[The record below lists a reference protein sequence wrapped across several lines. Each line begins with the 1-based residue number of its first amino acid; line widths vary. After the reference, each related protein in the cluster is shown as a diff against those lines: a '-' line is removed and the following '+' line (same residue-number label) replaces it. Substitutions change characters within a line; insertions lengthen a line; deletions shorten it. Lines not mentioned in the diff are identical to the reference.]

1 MFAMFKRKT
10 PPRTAAL
17 PPGERLYAIGDVHG
31 RLDLLVA
38 LLEQIRL
45 DSAGRGGGA
54 ATRLVFLG
62 DLIDRGPHSA
72 QVVRRVMS
80 ARDWAVT
87 TTLMGNHELAMIEAL
102 DGDRDML
109 RMWLTQGGVAAL
121 ASWGVDDRVLDAG
134 SEPEIVAAASA
145 AIPAAERAWIAN
157 RPLSFARGDYLFVH
171 AGIRPGVPLDRQSR
185 RDLLWIRDSFLLS
198 TRDHGVVV
206 VHGHTVCESVEDRGN
221 RIGIDTGAYA
231 TGRLTALGLEGEARW
246 TLST

>member
-10 PPRTAAL
+10 TQRTAAV
-17 PPGERLYAIGDVHG
+17 PVGERLYAIGDVHG
-31 RLDLLVA
+31 RLDLLDV

-45 DSAGRGGGA
+45 DSARRKGDA
-54 ATRLVFLG
+54 ATRLVLLG

-72 QVVRRVMS
+72 QVVRRVM
-80 ARDWAVT
+80 AGCDWAAT

-109 RMWLTQGGVAAL
+109 RLWLAQGGVEAL
-121 ASWGVDDRVLDAG
+121 ASWGVDNKVLEAG
-134 SEPEIVAAASA
+134 SEAETIAVASA
-145 AIPAAERAWIAN
+145 AVPAAERAWIAN

-185 RDLLWIRDSFLLS
+185 RDLLWIRDPFLLS
-198 TRDHGVVV
+198 ARDHGVVV
-206 VHGHTVCESVEDRGN
+206 VHGHTVSQDVEDRGN

-231 TGRLTALGLEGEARW
+231 TGRLTALGIEGDGRW

>member
-10 PPRTAAL
+10 TPRTAVV

-31 RLDLLVA
+31 RLDLLAA

-45 DSAGRGGGA
+45 DSARRKGGV
-54 ATRLVFLG
+54 ATRLVLLG

-72 QVVRRVMS
+72 QVVRRVM
-80 ARDWAVT
+80 AGCDWAVT
-87 TTLMGNHELAMIEAL
+87 TTLMGNHELAMTEAL
-102 DGDRDML
+102 GGDRDML
-109 RMWLTQGGVAAL
+109 RLWLTQGGIEAL
-121 ASWGVDDRVLDAG
+121 ASWGVDGRVLDAG
-134 SEPEIVAAASA
+134 CEPEIVAAASA

-171 AGIRPGVPLDRQSR
+171 AGIRPGVPIDRQSR

-198 TRDHGVVV
+198 TRDHGAVV
-206 VHGHTVCESVEDRGN
+206 VHGHTVSHDVEDRGN

-231 TGRLTALGLEGEARW
+231 TGRLTALGLEGDARW